1 MKEKSEGIEEVL
13 AKTLLE
19 NQTQSSEHEHKIA
32 SYEEKLKKI
41 EAERLNTVLAKNNEI
56 KRISEESKAHNE
68 KLREK

>member
-41 EAERLNTVLAKNNEI
+41 EAERLNTVLAKNN
-56 KRISEESKAHNE
+56 
-68 KLREK
+68 